1 MLSPLTLASFESSL
15 FPSSLSLGS
24 YVGGRFLAFYPN
36 RFVSSEGLHRQ
47 CEEEFLVGGVEKKPL
62 VSGVEKNRSTLR
74 LGNVNIKREDSIV
87 SPTLSPYT
95 SVDLGARS
103 LVSGVDC
110 NDPEKSP
117 LLELLVIFFFTS
129 S

>member
-1 MLSPLTLASFESSL
+1 M
-15 FPSSLSLGS
+15 
-24 YVGGRFLAFYPN
+24 
-36 RFVSSEGLHRQ
+36 VSRR
-47 CEEEFLVGGVEKKPL
+47 KPL

-74 LGNVNIKREDSIV
+74 SGNDNMKREDSIV
-87 SPTLSPYT
+87 SPTLSPYM

-110 NDPEKSP
+110 NDPEKS
-117 LLELLVIFFFTS
+117 LILELLVIFFFAS